1 MNYIRLAA
9 RLDSYL
15 AYNKSKSF
23 FVAFDSMDLQIV
35 IQLKE
40 SSYDLQ
46 TNQKHNE
53 SNAEV
58 R

>member
-1 MNYIRLAA
+1 MNCIQYAT

-15 AYNKSKSF
+15 AYNNSKSYMN
-23 FVAFDSMDLQIV
+23 AFDSLDLLLV

-40 SSYDLQ
+40 SSYDIQ